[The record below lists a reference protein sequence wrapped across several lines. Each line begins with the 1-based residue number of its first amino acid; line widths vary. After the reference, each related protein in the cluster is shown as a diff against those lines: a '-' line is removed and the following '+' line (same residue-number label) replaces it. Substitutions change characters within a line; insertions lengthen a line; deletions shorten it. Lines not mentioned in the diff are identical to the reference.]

1 MRWTTRSA
9 CVNTGVVAHVTVKPL
24 LSWVRNIST
33 VRRRLQRGVR
43 ATSVTSGGACAVYQT
58 QPLGYA
64 ASPVGNL
71 FSSLISHRL
80 STNHFMTEDQFW
92 LSARG
97 TSNGARLL
105 LVIEG
110 NLLHVTMLFVQCS
123 LLLLLLTTMLVLCT
137 AVNQEGVQTLL
148 KVVQISRQVFL
159 TWLYRPQLHTSFSIS
174 RLTTRLK
181 LCMPIF
187 TDVQSRLQKVL
198 PCPVCLQSVPRRHS
212 VVLYRCKH
220 VLCKSCLIQYL
231 ESEAGDS
238 RLPRC
243 VMPQCQ
249 RALDMEQCQ
258 LVLHQHQPVSLA
270 RPPDCHVRVKA
281 SLL

>member
-1 MRWTTRSA
+1 M
-9 CVNTGVVAHVTVKPL
+9 
-24 LSWVRNIST
+24 
-33 VRRRLQRGVR
+33 
-43 ATSVTSGGACAVYQT
+43 YQT

-64 ASPVGNL
+64 ASPVRSL

-80 STNHFMTEDQFW
+80 STNHFINEDQFW

-105 LVIEG
+105 LIIEG

-137 AVNQEGVQTLL
+137 AVYKQGVQTLL
-148 KVVQISRQVFL
+148 KVVQISRQLFL
-159 TWLYRPQLHTSFSIS
+159 TWLSRPQLHASFSIS
-174 RLTTRLK
+174 RLTTRLT
-181 LCMPIF
+181 LFMPRF
-187 TDVQSRLQKVL
+187 TDIQSRLQKVL

-212 VVLYRCKH
+212 VVLNGCKH
-220 VLCKSCLIQYL
+220 VLCKSCLTQYL

-258 LVLHQHQPVSLA
+258 LVLHQHKLVSLA
-270 RPPDCHVRVKA
+270 CPPDYHVLVKA